1 MSNRMTVYGFLGKDA
16 EFKEVN
22 GKRIME
28 LSIASNHKVKGD
40 DVTVWRKITF
50 WDDSHRNIEKYLK
63 KGSALIISGEEL
75 PPTIYNGSVQLTM
88 TGKDI
93 MFSPF
98 GKASKDKKDKDSSK
112 TEAQPAKE
120 EERLP
125 GLPPC

>member
-16 EFKEVN
+16 EFKDVN

-28 LSIASNHKVKGD
+28 LSIASNHKIKGN

-50 WDDSHRNIEKYLK
+50 WDDSHRKIENYLR
-63 KGSALIISGEEL
+63 KGSALIVSGEEL
-75 PPTIYNGSVQLTM
+75 PPTIYNGNVQLTM

-98 GKASKDKKDKDSSK
+98 GRGDKKKEDKDSSPS
-112 TEAQPAKE
+112 TAQPAQE
-120 EERLP
+120 ENRLP

>member
-16 EFKEVN
+16 EFKDVN
-22 GKRIME
+22 GRRVME
-28 LSIASNHKVKGD
+28 LSIASNHKTKGD
-40 DVTVWRKITF
+40 DVTVWRKVTF
-50 WDDSHRNIEKYLK
+50 WDDSHRNIEKYLR

-75 PPTIYNGSVQLTM
+75 PPTIYNGNVQLTM

-98 GKASKDKKDKDSSK
+98 GKASKDKKENGSWHS
-112 TEAQPAKE
+112 EAQPTKE
-120 EERLP
+120 EDRLP

>member
-16 EFKEVN
+16 EFKDVN

-28 LSIASNHKVKGD
+28 LSIASNHKVKGE
-40 DVTVWRKITF
+40 DVTIWRKITF
-50 WDDSHRNIEKYLK
+50 WDDCYRNIEKYLR

-98 GKASKDKKDKDSSK
+98 GKASKDKKDKDASPS
-112 TEAQPAKE
+112 TAQPAKE